1 MADQSYNAVIIAV
14 VAVFVTLTVVTTA
27 FRLYTKV
34 VAVKKSGWE
43 DWLMCVATVGLVT
56 ICGAGAG
63 SLSLGL
69 LQHTKDIPRHDL
81 IALGN
86 VINVIVFVYIPA
98 IAFTKLSI
106 LLQMTRIF
114 IPIHGTKSF
123 YAMLAFITINML
135 YYLADFI
142 AQFVACFPR
151 SKTMNEEI
159 PGMCEIWLVNS
170 ILSGV
175 FNMVSDFSM
184 LAMPIFWITR
194 LHMSTGRK
202 VVASAVFTV
211 GILACAASTTR
222 LVFSIKYM
230 LNTSEDE
237 MDSNVRLALCR
248 TSEVTAGIVCG
259 NLPSLPAFIRH
270 ARGKDQSSGVVVQ
283 AKPRGGDLEK
293 LPSMPD
299 KMPELVF
306 LAGARGEVI

>member
-1 MADQSYNAVIIAV
+1 M
-14 VAVFVTLTVVTTA
+14 
-27 FRLYTKV
+27 
-34 VAVKKSGWE
+34 
-43 DWLMCVATVGLVT
+43 T

-211 GILACAASTTR
+211 GILYVGRSFGGSFRELTEPRACAASTTR

-248 TSEVTAGIVCG
+248 LVYFASSATKLTFSGHQRSQLELCAATFPACR
-259 NLPSLPAFIRH
+259 PSLGTRGVKTRAVEWWFKRNLGAVTWRNCRRCLIRC
-270 ARGKDQSSGVVVQ
+270 RSWFS
-283 AKPRGGDLEK
+283 
-293 LPSMPD
+293 
-299 KMPELVF
+299 
-306 LAGARGEVI
+306 